1 MKDGDTYRGWKITT
15 HDIAHDWDWSTRR
28 FWEARAMGRRG
39 ELSSVFCTRRDN
51 AIRALKRV
59 IDDQEAGREM
69 RLYARKHAALL
80 LAAHSL
86 PTTTHGSVSLYGGLH

>member
-1 MKDGDTYRGWKITT
+1 MKDGGTYRGWEVEV
-15 HDIAHDWDWSTRR
+15 DDFSEGWLAWGERR
-28 FWEARAMGRRG
+28 KAV
-39 ELSSVFCTRRDN
+39 LVSPHCTRRDN
-51 AIRALKRV
+51 AIRAIKRV